1 MRVHLIC
8 LLATLTL
15 PVVVVEPVLA
25 QEAAPKRPWTLQ
37 TDFGFINTAGNSS
50 TTSLNAGEKA
60 SYTTGHW
67 TLAQSFAAVYGKT
80 GGTTSAENLAA
91 TLRADYAITPRL
103 AFYGIGGWERNRFAG
118 IGRRFEEGAGLSF
131 KAVAVERTTLT
142 LEAGASANQQRD
154 LAGAK
159 DNFTSGRGALLFKQM
174 LNAAAYFQQT
184 GEILQNLKDG
194 ADTRV
199 NSETA
204 LVAPLSARIAF
215 KAGYV
220 IRFDNQP
227 QPGFRKTDRY
237 LTSGLQVVF

>member
-1 MRVHLIC
+1 MRVHVIRLS
-8 LLATLTL
+8 ATLAL
-15 PVVVVEPVLA
+15 QLILGQALVA
-25 QEAAPKRPWTLQ
+25 QEAVPKRPWTLQ
-37 TDFGFINTAGNSS
+37 ADFGFINTSGNTS

-60 SYTTGHW
+60 SYTAGHW
-67 TLAQSFAAVYGKT
+67 TLAQGFAAVYGKT
-80 GGTTSAENLAA
+80 GGATSAENLAA
-91 TLRADYAITPRL
+91 TLRVDYAITPRL
-103 AFYGIGGWERNRFAG
+103 AFYGTGGWERNRFAG

-131 KAVAVERTTLT
+131 KAVAAERTTLT

-154 LAGAK
+154 LAGVV

-184 GEILQNLKDG
+184 GEVLQNLKDG

-227 QPGFRKTDRY
+227 QPGFKKTDRY
-237 LTSGLQVVF
+237 LTSGLQVVL